1 MAFKWRGPL
10 RKFARRL
17 RLLFFAVT
25 LAVALGT
32 LAPRPI
38 FPSAEA
44 EDAGAPRR
52 ILVLTNPIH
61 TDIAIP
67 IDNAIREK
75 FGFLEQAGIP
85 AGHPDARWLIF
96 GWGGRAFYLETP
108 TWSELKLLPV
118 LKALTLDRS
127 VMHVDVAGGIAEP
140 HPAVTGFDVRE
151 AEFDRLLEF
160 IAGSFEH
167 GEGGPIVIEG
177 AEYGSDDRFFEAK
190 GYFNAF
196 LGCNTWTA
204 RGLRE
209 AGLRTG
215 WWNPLPATLAYSLRL
230 HN

>member
-1 MAFKWRGPL
+1 V
-10 RKFARRL
+10 RKFVRRL
-17 RLLFFAVT
+17 CLLV
-25 LAVALGT
+25 LAVALAGALGT
-32 LAPRPI
+32 LTPRPF

-44 EDAGAPRR
+44 EGAAATRR

-67 IDNAIREK
+67 IDAAIREK
-75 FGFLEQAGIP
+75 FAFLEEAGIP

-108 TWSELKLLPV
+108 TWSELKPLPV

-127 VMHVDVAGGIAEP
+127 VMHIDVTGEIAEP
-140 HPAVTGFDVRE
+140 HPAVTGFDVGE
-151 AEFDRLLEF
+151 TEYDRLLEF
-160 IAGSFEH
+160 IAGSFERR
-167 GEGGPIVIEG
+167 EGSPIVIEG
-177 AEYGSDDRFFEAK
+177 AEYGPDDRFFEAK

-204 RGLRE
+204 KGLRE

-215 WWNPLPATLAYSLRL
+215 WWNPLPATLAFSLRL